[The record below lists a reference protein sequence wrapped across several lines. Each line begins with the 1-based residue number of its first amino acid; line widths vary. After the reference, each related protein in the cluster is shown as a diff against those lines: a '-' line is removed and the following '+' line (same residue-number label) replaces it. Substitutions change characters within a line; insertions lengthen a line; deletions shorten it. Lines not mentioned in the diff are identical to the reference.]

1 MRVLAATA
9 GACGRELRHVRLVV
23 GGRIGVR
30 RLTAALQ
37 EGDAAQAG
45 IAIAALVTTAALLT
59 TATLFAATALF
70 ATATLFATTTLLA
83 ATTFLAATA
92 LVTAATLFATALTI
106 VLLAVL
112 LLLLGHVAA
121 AVAIGLWP
129 VGLALLLRIARLLA
143 FLAALAP
150 TLVVAMGE
158 AAHGLDD
165 AVVVVGVLPVGLG
178 HDAIARRRRLAS
190 QRLVFVEYLM
200 GVAAHADIR
209 SAAIENLVPIGRTV
223 GVVGVVLLVMLVT
236 AATAA
241 IAAATRP
248 LPIVWSH

>member
-1 MRVLAATA
+1 

-45 IAIAALVTTAALLT
+45 IAIAALLTTTALL
-59 TATLFAATALF
+59 
-70 ATATLFATTTLLA
+70 
-83 ATTFLAATA
+83 
-92 LVTAATLFATALTI
+92 TAATLFATALTI

-129 VGLALLLRIARLLA
+129 VGLALLLRIARHLA

-150 TLVVAMGE
+150 TRVFAM
-158 AAHGLDD
+158 
-165 AVVVVGVLPVGLG
+165 V
-178 HDAIARRRRLAS
+178 
-190 QRLVFVEYLM
+190 
-200 GVAAHADIR
+200 
-209 SAAIENLVPIGRTV
+209 
-223 GVVGVVLLVMLVT
+223 
-236 AATAA
+236 
-241 IAAATRP
+241 
-248 LPIVWSH
+248 